1 MNAGVPK
8 LGKSNDLKRGQ
19 PRDHEIVIDMLADVL
34 GLVGSSPT
42 PGAIF
47 AGLYIIFLFIESK
60 SYLKEVTIC

>member
-19 PRDHEIVIDMLADVL
+19 PRDHEILIDMLADVL

-42 PGAIF
+42 PGVQ
-47 AGLYIIFLFIESK
+47 LVESNG
-60 SYLKEVTIC
+60 ID

>member
-8 LGKSNDLKRGQ
+8 LGKSNDLNRGQ
-19 PRDHEIVIDMLADVL
+19 PRDLEILIDVLADVL

-47 AGLYIIFLFIESK
+47 
-60 SYLKEVTIC
+60 VDW

>member
-19 PRDHEIVIDMLADVL
+19 PRDHEIVIDVLADVL

-42 PGAIF
+42 PGAQ
-47 AGLYIIFLFIESK
+47 LQ
-60 SYLKEVTIC
+60 

>member
-19 PRDHEIVIDMLADVL
+19 PRDHKIVIDMLADVL

-42 PGAIF
+42 PGVIF
-47 AGLYIIFLFIESK
+47 AGLYIIFLFIASK
-60 SYLKEVTIC
+60 FYLKEVIIC

>member
-19 PRDHEIVIDMLADVL
+19 PRDLEILIDVLADVL

-42 PGAIF
+42 PGVQLVELYFWLIF
-47 AGLYIIFLFIESK
+47 KCIYIDKPL
-60 SYLKEVTIC
+60 

>member
-19 PRDHEIVIDMLADVL
+19 PRDLEILIDVLADVL

-42 PGAIF
+42 PGVQ
-47 AGLYIIFLFIESK
+47 LVESY
-60 SYLKEVTIC
+60 YLQSPTSTNGAQR

>member
-19 PRDHEIVIDMLADVL
+19 PRDHEIKIGVLADVL

-42 PGAIF
+42 PGALLR
-47 AGLYIIFLFIESK
+47 GLYNNFIN
-60 SYLKEVTIC
+60 I

>member
-19 PRDHEIVIDMLADVL
+19 PRDLEILIDVLADVL

-42 PGAIF
+42 PGD
-47 AGLYIIFLFIESK
+47 LLVESNNYK
-60 SYLKEVTIC
+60 YNLNNKRNE